1 MNHIKR
7 NITALALCIIALGT
21 NAQTLTLKQCL
32 ALADDHSLT
41 LKQADAQVE
50 RARVMQGTAWDLDRT
65 ELSLSQDPTSGGSPD
80 NALALSQEIE
90 FPTVYAARHSQ
101 LKAETKAEK
110 SRRNVTLQQL
120 HSDIASAY
128 WQLVYCKER
137 ITILSAQDSVLT
149 RYADLADKR
158 YKAGEA
164 RQLEALTA
172 ARLER
177 ENAMELAAAK
187 SDYTAG
193 QQQLAALIGTD
204 AAITPADNTLSALDY
219 SPTDFS
225 FASTAEGELARDRV
239 AVADK
244 ALRVAKNGYAP
255 SLSLALKNQLVI
267 SSWDPYHENRAR
279 YDGGNFMG
287 FEVGIG
293 IPLFF
298 GATKAKVKAARSDRA
313 IAQMEMQQQQLTQQ
327 TEYKAALTR
336 YNTAFSRMQYYEQKG
351 AASATEIAR
360 LATLEYENG
369 EISYIEYVSALQESI
384 DSRLK
389 RADAINAYNQAVVA
403 LKRICGTAI

>member
-21 NAQTLTLKQCL
+21 SAQTLTLKQCL
-32 ALADDHSLT
+32 ALAADHSLT

-187 SDYTAG
+187 SDYAAG

-267 SSWDPYHENRAR
+267 SSWNPYHENRAR

-360 LATLEYENG
+360 LASLEYENG

-384 DSRLK
+384 DSQLK

>member
-7 NITALALCIIALGT
+7 NITALTLCIIALGT
-21 NAQTLTLKQCL
+21 SAQTLTLKQCL
-32 ALADDHSLT
+32 ALAADHSLT

-187 SDYTAG
+187 SDYAAG
-193 QQQLAALIGTD
+193 QQLLAALIGTD

-360 LATLEYENG
+360 LASLEYENG

-384 DSRLK
+384 DSQLK

>member
-1 MNHIKR
+1 M
-7 NITALALCIIALGT
+7 
-21 NAQTLTLKQCL
+21 
-32 ALADDHSLT
+32 
-41 LKQADAQVE
+41 
-50 RARVMQGTAWDLDRT
+50 
-65 ELSLSQDPTSGGSPD
+65 
-80 NALALSQEIE
+80 
-90 FPTVYAARHSQ
+90 
-101 LKAETKAEK
+101 
-110 SRRNVTLQQL
+110 
-120 HSDIASAY
+120 
-128 WQLVYCKER
+128 
-137 ITILSAQDSVLT
+137 
-149 RYADLADKR
+149 
-158 YKAGEA
+158 
-164 RQLEALTA
+164 
-172 ARLER
+172 
-177 ENAMELAAAK
+177 
-187 SDYTAG
+187 
-193 QQQLAALIGTD
+193 
-204 AAITPADNTLSALDY
+204 
-219 SPTDFS
+219 
-225 FASTAEGELARDRV
+225 

-255 SLSLALKNQLVI
+255 SLSLALKSQLVI

-384 DSRLK
+384 DSQLK

>member
-21 NAQTLTLKQCL
+21 SAQTLTLKQCL
-32 ALADDHSLT
+32 ALAADHSLT

-50 RARVMQGTAWDLDRT
+50 RARVMQGTAWNLDRT

-187 SDYTAG
+187 SDYSTG

-267 SSWDPYHENRAR
+267 SSWNPYHENRAR

-360 LATLEYENG
+360 LASLEYENG

-384 DSRLK
+384 DSQLK

>member
-21 NAQTLTLKQCL
+21 SAQTLTLKQCL
-32 ALADDHSLT
+32 ALAADHSLT

-50 RARVMQGTAWDLDRT
+50 RAWVMQGTAWDLDRT

-177 ENAMELAAAK
+177 ENVMELAAAK
-187 SDYTAG
+187 LCSC
-193 QQQLAALIGTD
+193 
-204 AAITPADNTLSALDY
+204 PR
-219 SPTDFS
+219 F
-225 FASTAEGELARDRV
+225 
-239 AVADK
+239 
-244 ALRVAKNGYAP
+244 
-255 SLSLALKNQLVI
+255 
-267 SSWDPYHENRAR
+267 
-279 YDGGNFMG
+279 
-287 FEVGIG
+287 
-293 IPLFF
+293 
-298 GATKAKVKAARSDRA
+298 
-313 IAQMEMQQQQLTQQ
+313 
-327 TEYKAALTR
+327 
-336 YNTAFSRMQYYEQKG
+336 
-351 AASATEIAR
+351 
-360 LATLEYENG
+360 
-369 EISYIEYVSALQESI
+369 
-384 DSRLK
+384 
-389 RADAINAYNQAVVA
+389 
-403 LKRICGTAI
+403 

>member
-21 NAQTLTLKQCL
+21 SAQTLTLKQCL
-32 ALADDHSLT
+32 ALAADHSLT

-187 SDYTAG
+187 SYYAAG

-255 SLSLALKNQLVI
+255 SLSLVLKNQLVI

-351 AASATEIAR
+351 AASATEIER
-360 LATLEYENG
+360 LASLEYENG

-384 DSRLK
+384 DSQLK